1 MPVATAALGPVAGLP
16 ASRLVASH
24 FSVMT
29 ETSLVLIAG
38 PKVVKR
44 ALNIDVTK
52 EALGGPEVHLK
63 SGVINNLAK
72 TEDDAFEQIK
82 TFLSFVPDNAWTFP
96 DVISTTDKEDRCD
109 DLLLS
114 LIHI

>member
-1 MPVATAALGPVAGLP
+1 MHEGAGGSVGGTNQEKKNRPASDAVYTPSRFISLANTLGEVPVATAALGPVAGLP

-29 ETSLVLIAG
+29 ESSLVLIAG

-44 ALNIDVTK
+44 ALNIEISK

-63 SGVINNLAK
+63 SGVIML
-72 TEDDAFEQIK
+72 D
-82 TFLSFVPDNAWTFP
+82 
-96 DVISTTDKEDRCD
+96 
-109 DLLLS
+109 
-114 LIHI
+114 